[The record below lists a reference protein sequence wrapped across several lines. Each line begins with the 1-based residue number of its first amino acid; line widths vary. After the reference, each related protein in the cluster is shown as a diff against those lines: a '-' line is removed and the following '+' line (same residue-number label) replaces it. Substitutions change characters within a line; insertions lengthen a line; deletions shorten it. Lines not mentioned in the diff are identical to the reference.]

1 VNVRVGSFVVD
12 FLWPSQRL
20 VVELDGYRAHGSRS
34 AFEADRARD
43 AELVAL
49 GFSVIRITWRQLE
62 DPRLVAATVRRLRR
76 AHARGMLGDHYDHF
90 VDPERARERLAEERA
105 QIERELEGIGRQE
118 PGEEPEDEGDQADDL
133 DQAGKDEA
141 IREQLQ
147 RTLEAIQKAE
157 ERLDDGSY
165 GKSVISGEPIPDER
179 LEALPW
185 ADRLVEEE
193 PGGRG

>member
-1 VNVRVGSFVVD
+1 
-12 FLWPSQRL
+12 
-20 VVELDGYRAHGSRS
+20 
-34 AFEADRARD
+34 
-43 AELVAL
+43 
-49 GFSVIRITWRQLE
+49 
-62 DPRLVAATVRRLRR
+62 
-76 AHARGMLGDHYDHF
+76 MLGDHYDHF

-105 QIERELEGIGRQE
+105 RIERELEGIGRQE